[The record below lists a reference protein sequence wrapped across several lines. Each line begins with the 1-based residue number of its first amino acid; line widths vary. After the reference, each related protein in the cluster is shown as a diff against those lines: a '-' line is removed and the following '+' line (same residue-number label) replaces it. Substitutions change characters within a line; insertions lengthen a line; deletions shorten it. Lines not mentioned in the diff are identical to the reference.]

1 MIKKMLS
8 LLLLALSTTAI
19 HAIEKDAKYNSN
31 LDIDTTKI
39 LHDVEIVGYNAKT
52 IAGSGQYI
60 NARTLSKTNQINI
73 NNVLRNIPG
82 VNVRDEEGFGLR
94 PNIGLRGTP
103 VNRSAKITLM
113 EDGILFAPAPYADPS
128 AYYFPTFS
136 RMQGVEVLKGSSQ
149 VKYGPYTVGGAVNL
163 LSTSI
168 PDAFKAFAQ
177 VSYGSF
183 NTNQQRIWVG
193 DSKKNFDY
201 VVEFNRFASDGF
213 KQLDGGGNTGFERRD
228 VMGKFRWHTDSD
240 AAVAQSLTLKVLNA
254 TELGNETYLG
264 LSYADYIVN
273 PLRRYAATQKDVLD
287 MKHSHVSL
295 NYNIQPLQGLIIN
308 ATAYYANTYRD
319 WARANSVGGQ
329 SVVNIINDP
338 ETHALPYQILT
349 GKANGAIVYQSAAR
363 NYFAKGVQANAR
375 YFFCAGETSSKIE
388 VGMRYHVDQ
397 ADRLATRSTYNMTAG
412 KMILATAGIP
422 GNNENQIRNANALA
436 TYLSYEFFY
445 NGLKL
450 SPGIRYEKIKLDIQN
465 FGNADFGRLG
475 DNLKSATNELEVF
488 LPGMGASF
496 DINKKMNVFAGVHK
510 GFSPPGMPNTN
521 TNAEHAKP
529 ETAINYEIG
538 YRLNLSNMH
547 LQLVGFRNNYDNILG
562 SDNVSGGGAG
572 TGDMFNAGNARV
584 QGLEM
589 SMEYNL
595 MSLFKQNSAFRIPLD
610 IAYTYTSA
618 KFAETFVNGGGDWGS
633 GLINAGDYIP
643 FITPHLLT
651 TSIGIE
657 NNKMN
662 LVLIARY
669 IGQTRVKPAQGEI
682 ILPSAN
688 TKLNDINAIASN
700 LVLDLSANYK
710 LNKTITAFCTLNN
723 ISNNLGIITN
733 LPQGYR
739 PNMPIN
745 INVGLKANI

>member
-1 MIKKMLS
+1 MKKML
-8 LLLLALSTTAI
+8 LLLLLVLSTTAI
-19 HAIEKDAKYNSN
+19 FASEKDALVVYVE
-31 LDIDTTKI
+31 LDYDTIQT
-39 LHDVEIVGYNAKT
+39 LHDVEIVGHNAKT
-52 IAGSGQYI
+52 IAGSGQLI
-60 NARTLSKTNQINI
+60 NARMLSKTNQINI

-113 EDGILFAPAPYADPS
+113 EDGILIAPAPYADPS

-163 LSTSI
+163 LSTNI

-177 VSYGSF
+177 VTYGSF

-201 VVEFNRFASDGF
+201 VFEFNRFASDGF

-228 VMGKFRWHTDSD
+228 VMGKFRWRTDND

-264 LSYADYIVN
+264 LTYADFIEN
-273 PLRRYAATQKDVLD
+273 PLRRYAATQKDLLD
-287 MKHSHVSL
+287 MEHSHVSL
-295 NYNIQPLQGLIIN
+295 NYNIQPLQGLTIN

-319 WARANSVGGQ
+319 WARANSAGGQ
-329 SVVNIINDP
+329 SVTAIINDP
-338 ETHALPYQILT
+338 TTHALPYQILA
-349 GKANGAIVYQSAAR
+349 GQADGAIVYQGAAR
-363 NYFAKGVQANAR
+363 NYFSKGVQANAR
-375 YFFCAGETSSKIE
+375 YMFCAGETSSKLEI
-388 VGMRYHVDQ
+388 GMRYHQDQ
-397 ADRLATRSTYNMTAG
+397 ADRLATRSTYNMTEG

-422 GNNENQIRNANALA
+422 GNQENQIRSANSLA
-436 TYLSYEFFY
+436 AYLSYEFHY

-450 SPGIRYEKIKLDIQN
+450 SPGLRYEKINLDIQN
-465 FGNADFGRLG
+465 YGNADFGRLG
-475 DNLKSATNELEVF
+475 ANLKSATNELEIF
-488 LPGMGASF
+488 LPGLGASY
-496 DINKKMNVFAGVHK
+496 DINRNMNVFAGVHK
-510 GFSPPGMPNTN
+510 GFSPPGMPST
-521 TNAEHAKP
+521 TANAEQAIE
-529 ETAINYEIG
+529 ETAINYELG
-538 YRLNLSNMH
+538 YRLHAGSLS
-547 LQLVGFRNNYDNILG
+547 LQAVGFSNNYNNILG

-572 TGDMFNAGNARV
+572 TGDMYNAGNAMV
-584 QGLEM
+584 QGLEL
-589 SMEYNL
+589 SLKYNL
-595 MSLFKQNSAFRIPLD
+595 MQFISRKSAFGIPLD
-610 IAYTYTSA
+610 VAYTYTSA

-633 GLINAGDYIP
+633 GLINAGDFIP

-651 TSIGIE
+651 TSIGVE

-662 LVLIARY
+662 ITLIARY
-669 IGQTRVKPAQGEI
+669 IGQTRVKPAQGDI
-682 ILPSAN
+682 VLPSAD
-688 TKLNDINAIASN
+688 TKLNDINAIGSN

-710 LNKTITAFCTLNN
+710 LNSTITAFCTLNN
-723 ISNNLGIITN
+723 ITNNTGIITN

-745 INVGLKANI
+745 FNLGLKANI

>member
-1 MIKKMLS
+1 MKKMLP
-8 LLLLALSTTAI
+8 LLLLVFCPTAI
-19 HAIEKDAKYNSN
+19 FAVDKDVKNN
-31 LDIDTTKI
+31 IDLDIDTIQI

-60 NARTLSKTNQINI
+60 NTRTLSKTNQINI

-82 VNVRDEEGFGLR
+82 VNVRDEEGYGLR

-113 EDGILFAPAPYADPS
+113 EDGILVAPAPYADPS

-163 LSTSI
+163 LSTAI

-193 DSKKNFDY
+193 DSKTNFDY
-201 VVEFNRFASDGF
+201 VFEFNRFASNGF

-228 VMGKFRWHTDSD
+228 VMGKFRWHSNSD

-264 LSYADYIVN
+264 LSYADFIEN
-273 PLRRYAATQKDVLD
+273 PLRRYAATQKDLLD
-287 MKHSHVSL
+287 MEHSHISL
-295 NYNIQPLQGLIIN
+295 SYNIQPVQGLVFN

-329 SVVNIINDP
+329 SVTTIINDP
-338 ETHALPYQILT
+338 ASHQLPYQILT
-349 GKANGAIVYQSAAR
+349 GKADGAILYQSAAR
-363 NYFAKGVQANAR
+363 NYFSKGVQANAR

-388 VGMRYHVDQ
+388 LGMRYHADQ
-397 ADRLATRSTYNMTAG
+397 ADRLATRSTYNMTGG
-412 KMILATAGIP
+412 KMILASAGIS
-422 GNNENQIRNANALA
+422 GNNENQIRSAGSLA
-436 TYLSYEFFY
+436 AYFSYGFFY

-450 SPGIRYEKIKLDIQN
+450 SPGVRYERINFDIQN
-465 FGNADFGRLG
+465 YGNADFGRLG
-475 DNLKSATNELEVF
+475 TNLKSATNELAIF
-488 LPGMGASF
+488 LPGVGVSY
-496 DINKKMNVFAGVHK
+496 DINTKMNVFAGVHK

-521 TNAEHAKP
+521 TNAEQAKE
-529 ETAINYEIG
+529 ETAMNYELG
-538 YRLNLSNMH
+538 YRLNATGLS
-547 LQLVGFRNNYDNILG
+547 LQLVGFSNNYNNILG

-572 TGDMFNAGNARV
+572 TGDMFNAGNAVV
-584 QGLEM
+584 QGLEF
-589 SMEYNL
+589 SLEYNFMQL
-595 MSLFKQNSAFRIPLD
+595 INSNQSFRVPLD
-610 IAYTYTSA
+610 VAYTYTNA

-633 GLINAGDYIP
+633 GLINAGDFIP

-651 TSIGIE
+651 TSLGVE
-657 NNKMN
+657 NNKMS

-669 IGQTRVKPAQGEI
+669 IGQTRVKPSQGEI
-682 ILPSAN
+682 ALPDAD
-688 TKLNDINAIASN
+688 TKLNEINAIGSD

-710 LNKTITAFCTLNN
+710 FNKTITAFCTINN
-723 ISNNLGIITN
+723 ITNNMGIITN

-739 PNMPIN
+739 PNMPFN
-745 INVGLKANI
+745 LNVGLKADI